1 LDGKATTTKRVQAG
15 PPDDAVV
22 LCIRGIGCIMRAQ
35 AIRKGAPGMALILTV
50 AQQKGGSGKTTLA
63 ANLAV
68 HLARQGASVAA
79 LDTDPQGSLG
89 RWFMTRV
96 ERLDGAPGLEFSTAS
111 AWGVSYE
118 LDKLRKLHDVV
129 IVDTPPKVDA
139 DLRPALR
146 EADRVLVPV
155 AASQV
160 DLWATEG
167 VLDLAARAGSPC
179 LLVLNRARSGTRLA
193 DTIAAEM
200 AKFDVPRAATV
211 ISNRVIYAEALGEG
225 LGVVEKARSGPA
237 AAEIAALAAEIEG

>member
-1 LDGKATTTKRVQAG
+1 
-15 PPDDAVV
+15 
-22 LCIRGIGCIMRAQ
+22 
-35 AIRKGAPGMALILTV
+35 MALTLTV

-68 HLARQGASVAA
+68 HFLKQGRSVAV

-89 RWFMTRV
+89 RWFMTRM
-96 ERLDGAPGLEFSTAS
+96 ERMEGAPGLDFSTAS

-118 LDKLRKLHDVV
+118 LDKLRKAHDVV

-167 VLDLAARAGSPC
+167 VLELAARAGRPC
-179 LLVLNRARSGTRLA
+179 LLVLNRARAGTRLA
-193 DTIAAEM
+193 DTVAAEM
-200 AKFDVPRAATV
+200 AQFDVPKADTV
-211 ISNRVIYAEALGEG
+211 LANRVIYAEALGEG
-225 LGVVEKARSGPA
+225 LGVMEKVRSGPA
-237 AAEIAALAAEIEG
+237 AAEIAALAAEIADQG